1 MSDDIEYLANYRA
14 NQLYTHPGKAG
25 AYATIV
31 GESEQVF
38 GEIDV
43 TGRCKLAVST
53 FYVSDKA
60 NFGTLKITKLR
71 FHKTYGWQQ
80 DGHIQVN
87 NFQLAQINDFLAI
100 ISNLDFND
108 AQKTRISLDNL
119 NLGAL
124 NALLSSSKGAQLIH
138 ELAES
143 PDLHHDIYAVA
154 AKRKVLSDFEAKL
167 GSGLSEPEWQSFFE
181 SNPWIFGHGLNYV
194 FLDKAADAL
203 ESRTTGNTFDK
214 PGKTVD
220 ALLRTRAEISQY
232 VLVEIKKDQTA
243 LLRSGKPYR
252 AGCWGVSDEVSNA
265 VTQIQKTAF
274 EFGRTRFREALK
286 NGDGTDIGESTYSIE
301 PRSYLVVGNLS
312 ELIGN
317 DDKIACF
324 ELYRRNIRAP
334 EILTFDELF
343 HRAKFIVA
351 NISREAMDGAEV
363 SF

>member
-1 MSDDIEYLANYRA
+1 MSEDIDYLANYKA
-14 NQLYTHPGKAG
+14 NQLYTHPGKSG

-31 GESEQVF
+31 GESEQVL

-43 TGRCKLAVST
+43 TDRCKLAVST

-60 NFGTLKITKLR
+60 NFGTFKITKLR
-71 FHKTYGWQQ
+71 YHKTYGWQQ

-87 NFQLAQINDFLAI
+87 NFQIAQINEFIGI
-100 ISNLDFND
+100 ISNLDFSD
-108 AQKTRISLDNL
+108 ARKTRISLDNL
-119 NLGAL
+119 NLGTL

-143 PDLHHDIYAVA
+143 PDLHRDIYAVA
-154 AKRKVLSDFEAKL
+154 AKREALSEFEAKL

-194 FLDKAADAL
+194 FLDKAAGAL

-274 EFGRTRFREALK
+274 DFSRTRFKDALK
-286 NGDGTDIGESTYSIE
+286 DGFGTDIGESTYSIE

-312 ELIGN
+312 ELVGN

-334 EILTFDELF
+334 EIVTFDELF
-343 HRAKFIVA
+343 HRAKFIIA
-351 NISREAMDGAEV
+351 NISREVIDEAEV
-363 SF
+363 PF